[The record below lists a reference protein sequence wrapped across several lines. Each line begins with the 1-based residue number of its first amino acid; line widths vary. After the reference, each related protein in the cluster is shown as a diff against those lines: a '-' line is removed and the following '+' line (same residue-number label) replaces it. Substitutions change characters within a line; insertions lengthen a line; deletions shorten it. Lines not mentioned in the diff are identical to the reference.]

1 MTKSIYN
8 KINKTLI
15 IIIIFTLLS
24 TGVLMYYVI
33 NMITRKNLELDIELF
48 LDSIAFSVTT
58 MINEGRQADVQRL
71 LEVVG
76 NKAFVEELLIF
87 DYKKNIYAS
96 NNVLQK
102 EVVIDEDSY
111 KRLFTGEIHYIK
123 FFENNG
129 SFCMLRPISTN
140 KFDNERRTDVDYG
153 IKILV
158 DKTGH
163 VLEYKEIFF
172 ILIIINLFIGFMMM
186 VGASYLFKNFI
197 ELPIRK
203 ITMFVNR
210 VKIGDY
216 SKDIKYNEDDEF
228 GELARDFNIME
239 KEIELRNKKLEEA
252 INEAKRA
259 NQAKRDFL
267 ANMSH
272 EIRTPLNSIIGY
284 TSILEEEECFKNK
297 SEIEIIK
304 NSAKYL
310 LEIVN
315 DILDF
320 SKIEAKKLEFD
331 GVGFDLRKDL
341 NSIIQIY
348 NIKSIEKDINIEI
361 SIDENV
367 PYFIFT
373 DQKKLNIIYTN
384 LISNAT
390 KYTLK
395 GNIIVELKYKND
407 KLYSK
412 VIDSGVGISQSKLET
427 IFNPF
432 EQEDKSTTRKF
443 GGTGLGLTITKS
455 FVEFL
460 GGYIKAESKK
470 NIGTEFEFC
479 IDVIALPKIIV
490 PKKINELIRTW
501 IEVDEELEEI
511 IYKFLKNLKKNL
523 KNLKEFIHEKNVIE
537 IEKLSHALK
546 GSSGNLNINEYYI
559 LFDEM
564 NNMTRNKT
572 VLSEWEY
579 NKLKG
584 IYDQMEYIYKKM
596 PENIKEEFNVELY
609 TNSEDINIIVA
620 EDIKLNQMLISK
632 FLDKLNVKAKYC
644 FNGRELLDELK
655 NNDYHIILLDIQMPV
670 LSGEEVLKIL
680 SDSNENYHIIVMTA
694 NVQKEDIDRYYELGC
709 SDYISKPIRKDI
721 FINKIANIINKFQD

>member
-24 TGVLMYYVI
+24 TGVLMYYAI

-123 FFENNG
+123 SFENNG